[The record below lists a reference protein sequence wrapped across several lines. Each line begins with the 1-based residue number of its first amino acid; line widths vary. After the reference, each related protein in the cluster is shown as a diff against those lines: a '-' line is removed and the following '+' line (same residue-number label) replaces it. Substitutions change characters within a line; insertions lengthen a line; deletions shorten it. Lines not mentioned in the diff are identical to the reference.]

1 MRASR
6 RTSGFS
12 LVELLVVIALVA
24 VMAGALA
31 PLTVRQ
37 MTSVRRE
44 RALDQMRQI
53 VRGLAGDTASGQFG
67 YVGDM
72 GALPA
77 SLADLNSGAGKPAYG
92 IVASDGVGYGWGGPY
107 APGVLAFTDPWS
119 TPYSYSSAQ
128 AQVTSA
134 GPDRT
139 LGSADDLVHPPAPL
153 ATTGSLSVS
162 VIGIP
167 SGGGPPQ
174 TLNAA
179 RAEVWVASSVA
190 GSRSEVRLSGSGPF
204 TGSNLH
210 LGHHAVRVVGRASY
224 NGAVAYDVATIHR
237 GTTVLRLSLEQP

>member
-6 RTSGFS
+6 HTSGFS

-24 VMAGALA
+24 VTAGALA

-37 MTSVRRE
+37 MTSARRE

-53 VRGLAGDTASGQFG
+53 VRGLAGDAASGQFG

-77 SLADLNSGAGKPAYG
+77 SLTDLNSGAGKPAYAL
-92 IVASDGVGYGWGGPY
+92 VASDGVGYGWGGPY
-107 APGVLAFTDPWS
+107 APGVREFTDPWS
-119 TPYSYSSAQ
+119 TPYGYSSAQ

-139 LGSADDLVHPPAPL
+139 LGSADDLVHPPSPL

-167 SGGGPPQ
+167 SGGGPPEPLDS
-174 TLNAA
+174 T
-179 RAEVWVASSVA
+179 RAEVWVASSTA
-190 GSRSEVRLSGSGPF
+190 GSRGEMRLSGAGPF

-210 LGHHAVRVVGRASY
+210 LGHHAVRVVGLGSY
-224 NGAVAYDVATIHR
+224 AGSVVRDVATIHR